1 MPELD
6 LAAIANRWSTYGGMG
21 NPRSADD
28 YTDAGCRI
36 FAEHGFRD
44 VPALVARVRELE
56 QQISDVSQ
64 AASVIHAHR
73 FDADRRDDPD
83 HAAWLASFGETPA
96 KRPDMFYAGVEY
108 AVKRM
113 NAALAGGGQ

>member
-1 MPELD
+1 MTELD
-6 LAAIANRWSTYGGMG
+6 LDAIEVRATVGVRQTAAD
-21 NPRSADD
+21 AD
-28 YTDAGCRI
+28 
-36 FAEHGFRD
+36 
-44 VPALVARVRELE
+44 VLALVARVRELE

-83 HAAWLASFGETPA
+83 HAAWLASFGEAPA

-108 AVKRM
+108 AVKRIRE
-113 NAALAGGGQ
+113 AIVGESL